1 MFSQYFGQY
10 LLDKG
15 ILSAT
20 QLQAV
25 LAEEASVR
33 VKLGILAIDAGYM
46 TPAEVERVHELQKRY
61 DKRFGELAIER
72 GLLREAEV
80 ERLLEVQGQRHL
92 QLSQA
97 IVDKGYLSLQQVDEA
112 LSSYKEENRLS
123 TENLDALIKG
133 DIDEIVRFSLDFGD
147 VEKAACYQNYTAL
160 LLRNMVRFLGETPVI
175 IKRQSAEDKPYA
187 WLITQ
192 QIEGA
197 GGIHTGLGLNEDV
210 LLALAERY
218 SGDDMPAVVDAYAKD
233 CAAEFLNLT
242 NGIFCV
248 NASNNSMELDLELQ
262 HVEQQAAFSEKAAE
276 EIVLRL
282 SFGDISLLLA

>member
-80 ERLLEVQGQRHL
+80 ARLLEVQSQRYL

-97 IVDKGYLSLQQVDEA
+97 IVDQGYLSLQQVDEA
-112 LSSYKEENRLS
+112 LSSYKEDNRLS
-123 TENLDALIKG
+123 AENLDALIKG
-133 DIDEIVRFSLDFGD
+133 DIDEIVRFSLDFGE
-147 VEKAACYQNYTAL
+147 VENATCYQNYTAL

-175 IKRQSAEDKPYA
+175 IKRQSAEDKPYS

-197 GGIHTGLGLNEDV
+197 GGLHTGLGINDDV

-262 HVEQQAAFSEKAAE
+262 HVEQQVAFPEKAAE